1 LYKNADDPALFV
13 PTRAGDRWT
22 LNFGRPVAV
31 AVMGVILIVGIV
43 APALILGLSLR

>member
-1 LYKNADDPALFV
+1 
-13 PTRAGDRWT
+13 

-31 AVMGVILIVGIV
+31 VLMGVILIVGIV